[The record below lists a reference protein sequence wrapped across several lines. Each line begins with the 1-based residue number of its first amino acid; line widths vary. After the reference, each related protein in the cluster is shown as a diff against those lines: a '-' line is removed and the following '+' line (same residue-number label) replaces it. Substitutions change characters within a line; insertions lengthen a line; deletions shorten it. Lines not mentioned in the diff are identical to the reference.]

1 MSPRQTSIAIVAV
14 LGIVSSSF
22 VLLSKPSELEV
33 TATVNA
39 TIDSYVYA
47 PLVISKP
54 IVTGSRIPSYEVEK
68 CFNRG
73 IEGLVG
79 KSISNPQVQSR
90 LRNVKVFVVNS
101 ICNLGVWSEDFDFGI
116 LVDKEGRIKF
126 IACY

>member
-1 MSPRQTSIAIVAV
+1 MSPRQTSIATVAV
-14 LGIVSSSF
+14 LSIMSSHI

-33 TATVNA
+33 MATVNA
-39 TIDSYVYA
+39 TIDSNMYA

-54 IVTGSRIPSYEVEK
+54 IVTGCRVPRYEVEK

-90 LRNVKVFVVNS
+90 LRNVKVYVVNS
-101 ICNLGVWSEDFDFGI
+101 ICNLGVWSENFDFGF
-116 LVDKEGRIKF
+116 LVDRQGRIKF
-126 IACY
+126 ITCY

>member
-1 MSPRQTSIAIVAV
+1 MSPRQTSIATVAV
-14 LGIVSSSF
+14 LGIMSSSI

-39 TIDSYVYA
+39 TIDSNVYA
-47 PLVISKP
+47 PLVIPKA
-54 IVTGSRIPSYEVEK
+54 TGTSCRIPSYEVEK

-90 LRNVKVFVVNS
+90 LRNVKVDVVNS
-101 ICNLGVWSEDFDFGI
+101 ICNLDVWSENFDFGI

-126 IACY
+126 ITCY